1 MGNRIKRRILSFVLT
16 LLIVSLFVFFFFF
29 LALGDSSSFVLSLE
43 ASSIAVEDYRRT
55 MGLDDNIFIRYL
67 RFLGNFFT
75 LNWGKTIGG
84 EEIRKV
90 ILDRLPVTL
99 SLSFYS
105 ILFSTFFSILI
116 VFFSLQ
122 KRGMKESRIISILS
136 SAFLVLPS
144 FLTSLLLVLIFSLWL
159 KLFPVSGYSRI
170 NNGFFMHFRS
180 LFLPSLTLSLLHSS
194 LMMRIMYSTLKESLE
209 MPYTNTA
216 LSKGMKEKSLVVSSA
231 LKPSLPIFF
240 TLISDSI
247 SSALGGS
254 CVVEN
259 VFALPGMGSLMVK
272 GALERDASLVSTCV
286 MVVAFLVSFTFLVTD
301 ILTDAVDPRIR
312 RSNEKA

>member
-16 LLIVSLFVFFFFF
+16 LLIVSLFVFSSVS
-29 LALGDSSSFVLSLE
+29 LALGDSSSFVLSDE

-122 KRGMKESRIISILS
+122 KRGMKKSRIISILS

-180 LFLPSLTLSLLHSS
+180 LFLPSITLSLLHSS

>member
-1 MGNRIKRRILSFVLT
+1 MENRIKRRILSFVLT
-16 LLIVSLFVFFFFF
+16 LLIVSLFVFSSVS
-29 LALGDSSSFVLSLE
+29 LALGDSSSFVLSDE
-43 ASSIAVEDYRRT
+43 ASSIAVEDYRRA

-180 LFLPSLTLSLLHSS
+180 LFLPSITLSLLHSS

-312 RSNEKA
+312 RSNEKD

>member
-16 LLIVSLFVFFFFF
+16 LLIVSLFVFSSVS
-29 LALGDSSSFVLSLE
+29 LALGDSSSFALSDE

>member
-1 MGNRIKRRILSFVLT
+1 MGNRLKRRILSFVLT
-16 LLIVSLFVFFFFF
+16 LLIVSLFVFSSVS
-29 LALGDSSSFVLSLE
+29 LALGDSSSFVLSDE

-247 SSALGGS
+247 SSSLGGS

-301 ILTDAVDPRIR
+301 ILTDTVDPRIR

>member
-16 LLIVSLFVFFFFF
+16 LLIVSLFVFSSVS
-29 LALGDSSSFVLSLE
+29 LALGDSSSFVLSDE
-43 ASSIAVEDYRRT
+43 SSSIAVEDYRRT

-144 FLTSLLLVLIFSLWL
+144 FLMSLLLVLIFSLWL

-170 NNGFFMHFRS
+170 NNGLFMHFRS

-301 ILTDAVDPRIR
+301 ILTDTVDPRIR

>member
-16 LLIVSLFVFFFFF
+16 LLIVSLFVFSSVS
-29 LALGDSSSFVLSLE
+29 LALGDSSSFVLSDE

-136 SAFLVLPS
+136 SDFLVLPS

>member
-16 LLIVSLFVFFFFF
+16 LLIVSLFVFSSVS
-29 LALGDSSSFVLSLE
+29 LALGDSSSFVLSDE
-43 ASSIAVEDYRRT
+43 ASSMAVEDYRRT

-75 LNWGKTIGG
+75 LNWGKTIRG

-170 NNGFFMHFRS
+170 NNGLFMHFRS

>member
-16 LLIVSLFVFFFFF
+16 LLIVSLFVFSSVS
-29 LALGDSSSFVLSLE
+29 LALGDSSSFVLSDE

-122 KRGMKESRIISILS
+122 KRGMKESSIISILS

-301 ILTDAVDPRIR
+301 ILTDTVDPRIR

>member
-16 LLIVSLFVFFFFF
+16 LLIVSLFVFSSVS
-29 LALGDSSSFVLSLE
+29 LALGDSSSFVLSDE
-43 ASSIAVEDYRRT
+43 ASSIAVEDYRRA

-259 VFALPGMGSLMVK
+259 VFALPGMGSLMVE

-301 ILTDAVDPRIR
+301 ILTDTVDPRIR

>member
-16 LLIVSLFVFFFFF
+16 LLIVSLFVFSSVS
-29 LALGDSSSFVLSLE
+29 LALGDSSSFVLSDE

-312 RSNEKA
+312 RSNKKA

>member
-16 LLIVSLFVFFFFF
+16 LLIVSLFVFSSVS
-29 LALGDSSSFVLSLE
+29 LALGDSSSFVLSDE

-136 SAFLVLPS
+136 SAFLILPS

-170 NNGFFMHFRS
+170 NNGLFMHFRS

>member
-16 LLIVSLFVFFFFF
+16 LLIVSLFVFSSVS
-29 LALGDSSSFVLSLE
+29 LALGDSSSFVLSDE

-116 VFFSLQ
+116 VFFSLR

-170 NNGFFMHFRS
+170 NNGLFMHFRS

-301 ILTDAVDPRIR
+301 ILTDTVDPRIR

>member
-16 LLIVSLFVFFFFF
+16 LLIVSLFVFSSVS
-29 LALGDSSSFVLSLE
+29 LALGDSSSFVLSDE

-144 FLTSLLLVLIFSLWL
+144 FLMSLLLVLIFSLWL

-216 LSKGMKEKSLVVSSA
+216 LSKGMKEKSLVLSSA

-301 ILTDAVDPRIR
+301 ILTDTVDPRIR

>member
-16 LLIVSLFVFFFFF
+16 LLIVSLFVFSSVS
-29 LALGDSSSFVLSLE
+29 LALGDSSSFVLSDE
-43 ASSIAVEDYRRT
+43 ASSIAVEDYRRA

-159 KLFPVSGYSRI
+159 ELFPVSGYSRI

-301 ILTDAVDPRIR
+301 ILTDTVDPRIR

>member
-16 LLIVSLFVFFFFF
+16 LLIVSLFVFSSVS
-29 LALGDSSSFVLSLE
+29 LALGDSSSFVLSDE
-43 ASSIAVEDYRRT
+43 ASSIAVEDYRRA

-170 NNGFFMHFRS
+170 NNGLFMHFRS

>member
-16 LLIVSLFVFFFFF
+16 LLIVSLFVFSSVS
-29 LALGDSSSFVLSLE
+29 LALGDSSSFVLSDE

-209 MPYTNTA
+209 IPYTNTA

>member
-1 MGNRIKRRILSFVLT
+1 MENRIKRRILSFVLT
-16 LLIVSLFVFFFFF
+16 LLIVSLFVFSSVS
-29 LALGDSSSFVLSLE
+29 LALGDSSSFVLSDE
-43 ASSIAVEDYRRT
+43 ASSIAVEDYRRA

-90 ILDRLPVTL
+90 ILDRLPITL

-122 KRGMKESRIISILS
+122 KRGMKKSRIISILS

-301 ILTDAVDPRIR
+301 ILTDTVDPRIR

>member
-16 LLIVSLFVFFFFF
+16 LLIVSLFVFSSVS
-29 LALGDSSSFVLSLE
+29 LALGDSSSFVLSDE
-43 ASSIAVEDYRRT
+43 ASSIAVEDYRRA

-170 NNGFFMHFRS
+170 NNGLFLHFRS

-301 ILTDAVDPRIR
+301 ILTDTVDPRIR

>member
-16 LLIVSLFVFFFFF
+16 LLIVSLFVFSSVS
-29 LALGDSSSFVLSLE
+29 LALGDSSSFVLSDE
-43 ASSIAVEDYRRT
+43 ASSIAVEDYRRA

-122 KRGMKESRIISILS
+122 KRGMKESSVISILS

-170 NNGFFMHFRS
+170 NNGFFMHLRS

>member
-16 LLIVSLFVFFFFF
+16 LLIVSLFVFSSVS
-29 LALGDSSSFVLSLE
+29 LALGDSSSFVLSDE
-43 ASSIAVEDYRRT
+43 ASSMAVEDYRRT

-247 SSALGGS
+247 SSSLGGS

-301 ILTDAVDPRIR
+301 ILTDTVDPRIR

>member
-16 LLIVSLFVFFFFF
+16 LLIVSLFVFSSVS
-29 LALGDSSSFVLSLE
+29 LALGDSSSFVLSDE

-122 KRGMKESRIISILS
+122 KRGMKESRIIFILS

>member
-16 LLIVSLFVFFFFF
+16 LLIVSLFVFSSVS
-29 LALGDSSSFVLSLE
+29 LALGDSSSFVLSDE

-122 KRGMKESRIISILS
+122 KRGMNESRIISILS

-301 ILTDAVDPRIR
+301 ILTDTVDPRIR

>member
-16 LLIVSLFVFFFFF
+16 LLIVSLFVFSSVS
-29 LALGDSSSFVLSLE
+29 LALGDSSSFVLSDE

-159 KLFPVSGYSRI
+159 KLFPVSGYVRLKDGI
-170 NNGFFMHFRS
+170 FPYLRS
-180 LFLPSLTLSLLHSS
+180 LFLPSLSLSFLHSAV
-194 LMMRIMYSTLKESLE
+194 MMKIMREALEESLK
-209 MPYTNTA
+209 MNYTRTA
-216 LSKGMKEKSLVVSSA
+216 LAKGMKERKLVVLSA
-231 LKPSLPIFF
+231 FRPSLPVLFS
-240 TLISDSI
+240 LVSDSL
-247 SSALGGS
+247 SVGFGGAA
-254 CVVEN
+254 VVEN
-259 VFALPGMGSLMVK
+259 IFALPGMGSLLVK
-272 GALERDASLVSTCV
+272 GALERDGNLVSISV
-286 MVVAFLVSFTFLVTD
+286 LIIAFLVSLFFFIADLGSYF
-301 ILTDAVDPRIR
+301 IDPRQR
-312 RSNEKA
+312 RSHEEN

>member
-16 LLIVSLFVFFFFF
+16 LLIVSLFVFSSVS
-29 LALGDSSSFVLSLE
+29 LALGDSSSFVLSDE

-75 LNWGKTIGG
+75 MNWGKTIGG

-170 NNGFFMHFRS
+170 NNGLFMHFRS

-216 LSKGMKEKSLVVSSA
+216 LSKGMKEKSLVLSSA

>member
-16 LLIVSLFVFFFFF
+16 LLIVSLFVFSSVS
-29 LALGDSSSFVLSLE
+29 LALGDSSSFVLSDE
-43 ASSIAVEDYRRT
+43 ASSIAVEDYRRA

-75 LNWGKTIGG
+75 MNWGKTIGG

-301 ILTDAVDPRIR
+301 ILTDTVDPRIR

>member
-16 LLIVSLFVFFFFF
+16 LLIVSLFVFSSVS
-29 LALGDSSSFVLSLE
+29 LALGDSSSFVLSDE

-122 KRGMKESRIISILS
+122 KRGMKESMIISILS

-144 FLTSLLLVLIFSLWL
+144 FLMSLLLVLIFSLWL

>member
-16 LLIVSLFVFFFFF
+16 LFVVSLFVFSSVS
-29 LALGDSSSFVLSLE
+29 LALGDSSSFVLSDE

-301 ILTDAVDPRIR
+301 ILTDTVDPRIR

>member
-16 LLIVSLFVFFFFF
+16 LLIVSLFVFSSVS
-29 LALGDSSSFVLSLE
+29 LALGDSSSFVLSDE

-144 FLTSLLLVLIFSLWL
+144 FLMSLLLVLIFSLWL

-170 NNGFFMHFRS
+170 NNGLFMHFRS

-216 LSKGMKEKSLVVSSA
+216 LSKGMKEKSLVLSSA

-301 ILTDAVDPRIR
+301 ILTDTVDPRIR

>member
-16 LLIVSLFVFFFFF
+16 LLIVSLFVFSSVS
-29 LALGDSSSFVLSLE
+29 LALGDSSSFVLSDE

-122 KRGMKESRIISILS
+122 KRGMKESRIISTLS

-301 ILTDAVDPRIR
+301 ILTDTVDPRIR

>member
-16 LLIVSLFVFFFFF
+16 LLIVSLFVFSSVS
-29 LALGDSSSFVLSLE
+29 LALGDSSSFVLSDE

-144 FLTSLLLVLIFSLWL
+144 FLMSLLLVLIFSLWL

-170 NNGFFMHFRS
+170 NNGLFLHFRS

-259 VFALPGMGSLMVK
+259 VLALPGMGSLMVK

>member
-16 LLIVSLFVFFFFF
+16 LLIVSLFVFSSVS
-29 LALGDSSSFVLSLE
+29 LALGDSSSFVLSDE

-122 KRGMKESRIISILS
+122 KRGMKKSRIISILS

>member
-16 LLIVSLFVFFFFF
+16 LLIVSLFVFSSVS
-29 LALGDSSSFVLSLE
+29 LALGDSSSFVLSDE

-75 LNWGKTIGG
+75 MNWGKTIGG

-122 KRGMKESRIISILS
+122 KRGMKRIISILS

-170 NNGFFMHFRS
+170 NNGLFMHFRS

-216 LSKGMKEKSLVVSSA
+216 LSKGMKEKSLVLSSA

>member
-16 LLIVSLFVFFFFF
+16 LLIVSLFVFSSVS
-29 LALGDSSSFVLSLE
+29 LALGDSSSFVLSDE

-170 NNGFFMHFRS
+170 NNGLFMHFRS

-259 VFALPGMGSLMVK
+259 VFAIPGMGSLMVK

-301 ILTDAVDPRIR
+301 ILTDTVDPRIR

>member
-16 LLIVSLFVFFFFF
+16 LLIVSLFVFSSVS
-29 LALGDSSSFVLSLE
+29 LALGDSSSFVLSDE
-43 ASSIAVEDYRRT
+43 ASSIAVEDYRRA

-136 SAFLVLPS
+136 SAFLILPS

-170 NNGFFMHFRS
+170 NNGLFLHFRS

>member
-16 LLIVSLFVFFFFF
+16 LLIVSLFVFSSVS
-29 LALGDSSSFVLSLE
+29 LALGDSSSFVLSDE
-43 ASSIAVEDYRRT
+43 ASSMAVEDYRRT

-122 KRGMKESRIISILS
+122 KRGMKKSRIISILS

-170 NNGFFMHFRS
+170 NNGLFLHFRS

>member
-16 LLIVSLFVFFFFF
+16 LLIVSLFVFSSVS
-29 LALGDSSSFVLSLE
+29 LALGDSSSFVLSDE
-43 ASSIAVEDYRRT
+43 ASSMAVEDYRRT

-122 KRGMKESRIISILS
+122 KRGMKESSVISILS

-170 NNGFFMHFRS
+170 NNGFFMHLRS

-301 ILTDAVDPRIR
+301 ILTDTVDPRIR

>member
-16 LLIVSLFVFFFFF
+16 LLIVSLFVFSSGS
-29 LALGDSSSFVLSLE
+29 LALGDSSSFVLSDE

-75 LNWGKTIGG
+75 MNWGKTIGG

-144 FLTSLLLVLIFSLWL
+144 FLTSLLLVLIFSLRL

-170 NNGFFMHFRS
+170 NNGLFMHFRS

-301 ILTDAVDPRIR
+301 ILTDTVDPRIR